1 MLKKLTLVFFTLAL
15 AFRCDF
21 YDLEIN
27 EDPNNPLSTTTDL
40 LLPSI
45 QIGWAFDYQSFHDT
59 GGGIMGHTSNS
70 DGLGF
75 SQTSFDGLWTPER
88 ARLLTLGYI

>member
-1 MLKKLTLVFFTLAL
+1 MLKKLTLIFFTLTL

-45 QIGWAFDYQSFHDT
+45 QINWASDYQYFHDVS
-59 GGGIMGHTSNS
+59 GGIMGHTSNS
-70 DGLGF
+70 DG
-75 SQTSFDGLWTPER
+75 SFVQSN
-88 ARLLTLGYI
+88 IV